1 MSAGCYGSKEWFR
14 NHVVYTQPNS
24 QSKSSKS
31 VFCGDQARDWAVER
45 AFVLGRPHC
54 YFRCCARLW
63 GTMTAVATSQHIK
76 TMFFILSLN
85 KRLKSQRLS
94 WEYPVVTSILFTFF
108 AWYYLRHNIKDKPK
122 FFKAEPLNKYKT
134 KVRYLG
140 FLVLPVV
147 VITYLSCSYPTLFI
161 VY

>member
-1 MSAGCYGSKEWFR
+1 MLWLKGMVQEPRCV
-14 NHVVYTQPNS
+14 HTTQ
-24 QSKSSKS
+24 QSKQVKQKCVLWWSGKRLSS
-31 VFCGDQARDWAVER
+31 R

-63 GTMTAVATSQHIK
+63 GTMTAVATWQHIK